1 MMNKIRFSILII
13 LVYTTQSMSQS
24 NELSNSPYSYYGMG
38 LTNKLGPGKTNALG
52 KAGIALSSTEE
63 INNLNP
69 ASFAA
74 IPLHS
79 FFYDVGLRYQQSY
92 LTKAGETE
100 SKSSGNFSSLA
111 LAFPLTEKSGMG
123 ISLLP
128 YTNVGYSIYGLET
141 DIEGTE
147 SQFFSMIEGYGG
159 LNDLKVSFGTTL
171 NDKLRIGIA
180 GSLIFGKITEDE
192 INIIGT
198 NAIVVKKI
206 NNHVGG
212 RIGLG
217 VQYDWK
223 ENLTAGLIINSPSE
237 LFGGQAQA
245 YSQVYEGQNLGGSFD
260 LDLKSFY
267 LPLEIGIGIENNISE
282 KMTAYLDLKR
292 NFWTQTNQ
300 SDNVGDYVDQN
311 LLGVGL
317 EFSPGGKTLKYY
329 NLIKFRGGFE
339 YDTGNLEIGGEKVE
353 NFAFNLGL
361 GLPINTKTKS
371 MLNIHYSYGKEG
383 QLSTTLIQ
391 ENFHLLSVN
400 ISLEDLWFVKTKF
413 D

>member
-1 MMNKIRFSILII
+1 MMNKIHYSLLIL
-13 LVYTTQSMSQS
+13 LFYTSQSLPQS
-24 NELSNSPYSYYGMG
+24 NELSNSPYSYYGLG

-74 IPLHS
+74 IPLNS
-79 FFYDVGLRYQQSY
+79 FFYDIGMRYQQSY
-92 LTKAGETE
+92 FTEGGVTE
-100 SKSSGNFSSLA
+100 SKSSGNFSSIA
-111 LAFPLTEKSGMG
+111 LAFALSKKSGMG

-128 YTNVGYSIYGLET
+128 YTNVGYSIYGIET
-141 DIEGTE
+141 PIEGTE
-147 SQFFSMIEGYGG
+147 SYFFSKIEGYGG
-159 LNDLKVSFGTTL
+159 LNDFKVNYGTKIS
-171 NDKLRIGIA
+171 DKLRIGIS
-180 GSLIFGKITEDE
+180 GSLIFGKITENE

-198 NAIVVKKI
+198 NAIVVKKT

-217 VQYDWK
+217 MQYDWMEK
-223 ENLTAGLIINSPSE
+223 LTAGLIINSPSE
-237 LFGGQAQA
+237 LFGGQVHS

-260 LDLKSFY
+260 MDLKSFY

-282 KMTAYLDLKR
+282 NLTTYLDFKR
-292 NFWTQTNQ
+292 NFWTQTDQ

-311 LLGVGL
+311 LLGIGM
-317 EFSPGGKTLKYY
+317 EFSPKGNRMKYY
-329 NLIKFRGGFE
+329 NLLKFRECFE
-339 YDTGNLEIGGEKVE
+339 YDTGNLEIDGEKVE

-361 GLPINTKTKS
+361 GLPINPKTKS

-391 ENFHLLSVN
+391 EKFHLLSVN
-400 ISLEDLWFVKTKF
+400 LSLEDLWVIKRKY